1 MDAAAFGEVI
11 GNYNEQTAALQ
22 IGLLIFLILEVA
34 LSYTHKVNWAAKFIF
49 GIVNLF
55 IAVAFFAWCGTE
67 PIQKYFALPLY
78 LLCGAWPGAGEAC
91 GAASPSP
98 APGCY

>member
-1 MDAAAFGEVI
+1 MDAAALGEVI

-22 IGLLIFLILEVA
+22 IGLLIFLILGVA

-55 IAVAFFAWCGTE
+55 ISGRFFC
-67 PIQKYFALPLY
+67 IV
-78 LLCGAWPGAGEAC
+78 
-91 GAASPSP
+91 
-98 APGCY
+98 